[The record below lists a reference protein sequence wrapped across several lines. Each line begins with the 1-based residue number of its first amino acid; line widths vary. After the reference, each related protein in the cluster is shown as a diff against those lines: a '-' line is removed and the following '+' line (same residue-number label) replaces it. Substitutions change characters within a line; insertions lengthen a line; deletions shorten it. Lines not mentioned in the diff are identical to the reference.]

1 MIRSWAVR
9 PDARGVVTR
18 EMLIEAFVDAATM
31 LDIAGGALQVVVGRT
46 KTDVPN
52 EMVMTGAV
60 LEWRDRTDAKPQAEV
75 AASVTPQPEPL
86 EQVQREAIEVAEER
100 IDLGKD
106 KRDREANLKGQI
118 LRGDPVNPPA
128 PDPADGFDFSKLEEE
143 DVEGEP
149 VGR

>member
-31 LDIAGGALQVVVGRT
+31 LDLAGGTLEVVVGRAAT
-46 KTDVPN
+46 GVPN
-52 EMVMTGAV
+52 EMYMTGAV
-60 LEWRDRTDAKPQAEV
+60 LMWKDRTDAKAQAEV
-75 AASVTPQPEPL
+75 AVQVTPEPEPL
-86 EQVQREAIEVAEER
+86 VELQSEANEVAEER

-106 KRDREANLKGQI
+106 KRDREANLKSQI
-118 LRGDPVNPPA
+118 LAGEPVK
-128 PDPADGFDFSKLEEE
+128 DPADGFDFSKLEEE